1 MVVTKNFN
9 MKKVLFAVAF
19 ICAHM
24 VSMSQSIEPSET
36 DVKILTDFSPPRT
49 SRPLYFVSI
58 EGREIEFPEAVI
70 FNGDLKINSR
80 SIQSIHVLR
89 DQQAI
94 DKYGDNGKNGVVVIA
109 VEKSR
114 AGLLPVEVRR
124 KFNLD

>member
-1 MVVTKNFN
+1 M
-9 MKKVLFAVAF
+9 
-19 ICAHM
+19 
-24 VSMSQSIEPSET
+24 
-36 DVKILTDFSPPRT
+36 
-49 SRPLYFVSI
+49 SI

-109 VEKSR
+109 VEKSK